1 MKKKMQKAIQSKPKK
16 EMPHKKLIPATDMKL
31 LELQRMAKIG
41 MTMDQIAA
49 VHGMKKQT
57 LYNRLKEDSQLMDA
71 ITRGR
76 GTGID
81 QVTSKSFDMASSG
94 LNTAMTIFWLRCR
107 AGWKEPQ
114 VFELKVLHEIF
125 GKKDIGDI
133 ELAELQLIQNA
144 THKALKGK
152 KDGD

>member
-1 MKKKMQKAIQSKPKK
+1 MKKAIQSKPKK

-41 MTMDQIAA
+41 MTMEQIAN
-49 VHGMKKQT
+49 VHGMRVQT
-57 LYNRLKEDSQLMDA
+57 LYNRIEENSQLMDA
-71 ITRGR
+71 IKRGR
-76 GTGID
+76 GQGVNTI
-81 QVTSKSFDMASSG
+81 TSKGFDMASSG
-94 LNTAMTIFWLRCR
+94 DNTTMTIFWLKCQ

-125 GKKDIGDI
+125 GKKEIGDI
-133 ELAELQLIQNA
+133 ELAELQVIQNA